1 MSSRRAI
8 RTVRR
13 RLIQVV
19 PVILIVTFVVFGL
32 IQLIPGDIAVTLA
45 GDNASD
51 QRLAEIRALYGLDR
65 PFLVQYFDW
74 LWGAVHGDLARSLIS
89 GEEVMTSLSRTFPL
103 TLLIVVLAML
113 ISMVIGIPLGILAA
127 LRPNSIIDGAVMGLA
142 SVGIAIP
149 NFWLAMI
156 LVATFALSLGWLP
169 ATGAVAFSD
178 DPIRALEHAILPAT
192 ALAAGGIAEV
202 ARQLRTSLVDILGS
216 QYVRTLHAKGL
227 PGGAVLWKHGLKN
240 VSVNLLTVIGLLAN
254 RLLAATVVVETV
266 FAIPGVGNLIV
277 NAALARDFPVVQG
290 VVLTMIVFVVGL
302 NLIIDMLYVVFDP
315 RVR

>member
-290 VVLTMIVFVVGL
+290 VVLTMIIFVVVL

>member
-113 ISMVIGIPLGILAA
+113 ISMVIGIPLGLLAA

-290 VVLTMIVFVVGL
+290 VVLTMIIFVVGL

>member
-290 VVLTMIVFVVGL
+290 VVLTMIIFVVGL
-302 NLIIDMLYVVFDP
+302 NLIIDRLYVVFDP

>member
-142 SVGIAIP
+142 SVGIAMGGGTDVALETADAAILRDRVVDVP
-149 NFWLAMI
+149 ALIRLARAAMANIRQNVALALGLKAVFLATSVLGLTGLWIAI
-156 LVATFALSLGWLP
+156 LAD
-169 ATGAVAFSD
+169 TGATVLVTLN
-178 DPIRALEHAILPAT
+178 AL
-192 ALAAGGIAEV
+192 
-202 ARQLRTSLVDILGS
+202 
-216 QYVRTLHAKGL
+216 
-227 PGGAVLWKHGLKN
+227 
-240 VSVNLLTVIGLLAN
+240 
-254 RLLAATVVVETV
+254 RLLR
-266 FAIPGVGNLIV
+266 V
-277 NAALARDFPVVQG
+277 NPSDNR
-290 VVLTMIVFVVGL
+290 
-302 NLIIDMLYVVFDP
+302 
-315 RVR
+315 

>member
-178 DPIRALEHAILPAT
+178 DPIRAQEHAILPAT

-290 VVLTMIVFVVGL
+290 VVLTMIIFVVGL

>member
-1 MSSRRAI
+1 MSSHRAI

-13 RLIQVV
+13 RLYQVV

-45 GDNASD
+45 GDNATD
-51 QRLAEIRALYGLDR
+51 QRLAEIRSLYGLDR

-74 LWGAVHGDLARSLIS
+74 LWGALHGDLGQSLIS
-89 GEEVMTSLSRTFPL
+89 GEAVMTSLTRTFPL

-113 ISMVIGIPLGILAA
+113 ISMVVGIPLGILAA
-127 LRPNSIIDGAVMGLA
+127 LRPNSILDGAVMGLA
-142 SVGIAIP
+142 SVGIAVP

-169 ATGAVAFSD
+169 ATGAVAFTT

-227 PGGAVLWKHGLKN
+227 PGGSVLWKHGLKN

-290 VVLTMIVFVVGL
+290 VVLTMIIFVVVL

>member
-169 ATGAVAFSD
+169 ATGAGAFSD

-290 VVLTMIVFVVGL
+290 VVLTMIIFVVGL

>member
-89 GEEVMTSLSRTFPL
+89 GEAVMTSLSRTFPL

-290 VVLTMIVFVVGL
+290 VVLTMIIFVVGL

>member
-290 VVLTMIVFVVGL
+290 VVLTMIIFVVGL

-315 RVR
+315 RAR